1 MKWYEVVG
9 LIVGIVSLMASL
21 IFNFFQWK
29 SSKESSAV
37 STSQLVSNRESLKA
51 IKDCAAEGMTSNAVE
66 HQRIFATIEGRADG
80 SLTSTNEILTRYFS
94 LGQEKCRWLFQKLFK
109 R

>member
-1 MKWYEVVG
+1 MEWYEVVG

-21 IFNFFQWK
+21 IFNYFQWK
-29 SSKESSAV
+29 SSKESREV
-37 STSQLVSNRESLKA
+37 SKSVVISNHKSFKA
-51 IKDCAAEGMTSNAVE
+51 IKDCAAEGMASNAVE

-94 LGQEKCRWLFQKLFK
+94 PGQGKCRWLFQKLFK